1 MAILYR
7 VGKKNLKEELCV
19 LWPFYSFILTLFS
32 FLFSQRFQSPNMT
45 LVVVTLILL
54 MFGNSAQKENFQF
67 SYLKLF
73 EDLENLLS

>member
-32 FLFSQRFQSPNMT
+32 FFVFSKVPKS
-45 LVVVTLILL
+45 
-54 MFGNSAQKENFQF
+54 
-67 SYLKLF
+67 
-73 EDLENLLS
+73 